1 MLQTAFN
8 RLKLKGKSLLPIVQ
22 GGMGVGVSAH
32 RLAGTVASFGAVGT
46 ISSVDL
52 RRHHPDLMLETG
64 RSRDKDLINSVN
76 LIALDREVKAA
87 KKLADGKG
95 MVAVNIMRAVA
106 DYANYVRQACE
117 SEADA
122 VVVGAGLPLDLPEL
136 TQDHPKVALIP
147 ILSDVRGITVV
158 LKKWMR
164 KNRLPDA
171 IVIENPRYAAGHLG
185 APTAESLNNPN
196 FAFPQVL
203 EGALQLFKDL
213 GLEKEN
219 IPLITGGGVHNHKQV
234 GQLLGM
240 GASAVQL
247 GTPFAVTAEGD
258 AHINFKKVLVEAK
271 PEDIVTFMSV
281 AGLPA
286 RAVRTPWLA
295 AYLEKEEK
303 LQKAA
308 KQRVC
313 TVGFDCLASCGLRD
327 GISKHGQFCIDTRLA
342 FALAGDVRRGLFF
355 RGTEKLPFGSAIR
368 PVREL
373 LDYLLTGIRPVI
385 EAVTV
390 PTVRAVAEPVP
401 A

>member
-1 MLQTAFN
+1 MLQTAFD

-32 RLAGTVASFGAVGT
+32 RLAGTVAALGAVGT

-64 RSRDKDLINSVN
+64 RSRDKDLINATN
-76 LIALDREVKAA
+76 LVALDREVKSAR
-87 KKLADGKG
+87 KLADGKG
-95 MVAVNIMRAVA
+95 LIAVNIMRAVA

-196 FAFPQVL
+196 FAFPRVL

-219 IPLITGGGVHNHKQV
+219 IPLITGGGVHSHQQV

-258 AHINFKKVLVEAK
+258 AHINFKRVLAEAR

-286 RAVRTPWLA
+286 RAVRTPWLD

-303 LQKAA
+303 LQNGA

-342 FALAGDVRRGLFF
+342 FALAGDVKRGLFF
-355 RGTEKLPFGSAIR
+355 RGSEPLPFGHAIR

-373 LDYLLTGIRPVI
+373 LDYLLTGLRPVI
-385 EAVTV
+385 EAVSL
-390 PTVRAVAEPVP
+390 PTVRP
-401 A
+401 AM